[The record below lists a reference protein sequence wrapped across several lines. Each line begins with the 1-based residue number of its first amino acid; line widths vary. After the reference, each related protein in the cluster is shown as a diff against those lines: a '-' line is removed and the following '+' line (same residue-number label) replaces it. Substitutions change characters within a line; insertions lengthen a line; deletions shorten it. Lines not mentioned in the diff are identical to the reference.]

1 VTDEPHDLV
10 AGARADVVLLDAEN
24 PMDALVRRVPR
35 DVVVA
40 GGRVVDLDALAVRP
54 WE

>member
-1 VTDEPHDLV
+1 
-10 AGARADVVLLDAEN
+10 VVLLDAEN

-40 GGRVVDLDALAVRP
+40 GGRVADLDALAVRA